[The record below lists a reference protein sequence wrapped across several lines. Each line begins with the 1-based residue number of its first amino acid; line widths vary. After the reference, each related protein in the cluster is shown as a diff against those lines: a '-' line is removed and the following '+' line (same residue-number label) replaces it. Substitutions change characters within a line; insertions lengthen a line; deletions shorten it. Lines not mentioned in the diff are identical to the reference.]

1 MSARWWTLVVWA
13 LVAASALAWGFRI
26 FVRPP
31 PAPPQARVAGNDAP
45 VLGDLTRLLGPDA
58 PPPVAQ
64 AAQEP
69 AADAR
74 FKLIGVVNPRSPQA
88 AREGVALIAVDGKP
102 ARAYR
107 IGAVVDGAN
116 VLQRVDARGASLGPA
131 RGPAAIALKV
141 PPPAPAATAV
151 LPPATPPVPPRAGLA
166 PAPGAPVT
174 VPPAVAPPAN
184 PLMPQRPPGA
194 PMTPLRVQPSA
205 AADDGGDGEE
215 APAAPVGGR
224 ASLR

>member
-26 FVRPP
+26 FVRSP
-31 PAPPQARVAGNDAP
+31 PAPPQTRVAGNDAP
-45 VLGDLTRLLGPDA
+45 VLGDLTRLLGADA

-64 AAQEP
+64 AAPEP

-116 VLQRVDARGASLGPA
+116 VLQGVDARGASLGPA
-131 RGPAAIALKV
+131 RGPAAIALRL
-141 PPPAPAATAV
+141 PPPTPAATAALPSALAPV
-151 LPPATPPVPPRAGLA
+151 LPRAA
-166 PAPGAPVT
+166 PAPGVTNT

-194 PMTPLRVQPSA
+194 PMTPMRVLPSA
-205 AADDGGDGEE
+205 TADDGGDGEE

-224 ASLR
+224 PSMR